1 MQKSGVIELLPE
13 VCILTIC
20 GPIYSKHWMPY
31 PVFSILNSLL
41 GCTTLLVGNCSGL
54 WFNPLN
60 IWMMRDTLC
69 SFFFLTVSR
78 HSYFVNTF
86 QYLAVVYNGLKK
98 LSHFIDLLSNILTT
112 LALQELFY
120 LLGFSCIFLILLHA
134 CVQAKSSKKFT
145 WLSNSFLLNNG

>member
-1 MQKSGVIELLPE
+1 M
-13 VCILTIC
+13 ILVLFLVWEDAKIW
-20 GPIYSKHWMPY
+20 GHWSSSWGMHLNYLWPIYSKHWIPY

-98 LSHFIDLLSNILTT
+98 LSHFIDLFSNILTT
-112 LALQELFY
+112 LALQKLFY
-120 LLGFSCIFLILLHA
+120 LLGFSCISCTTA
-134 CVQAKSSKKFT
+134 CMYTS
-145 WLSNSFLLNNG
+145 